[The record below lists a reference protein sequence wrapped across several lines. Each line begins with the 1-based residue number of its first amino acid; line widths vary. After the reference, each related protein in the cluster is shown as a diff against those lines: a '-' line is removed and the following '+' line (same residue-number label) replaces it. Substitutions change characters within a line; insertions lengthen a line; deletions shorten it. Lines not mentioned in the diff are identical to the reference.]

1 LANRTERVAAFPW
14 HAGSI
19 HATLITGTRGLRAA
33 SKLHPPAARTRTLAK
48 GIVMLR
54 RFTAVAVLL
63 ASATGLATAA
73 DPPTPIEMGRMKR
86 ALQEVQ
92 DFMGGWT
99 LEGTQ
104 KVGAKTEAWKEKV
117 EFSWNLKKK
126 QTAINVSF
134 GEGKGKYFS
143 KGELSY
149 ALDKKKYVLTLV
161 DKDKKE
167 QVFTGDLLKSG
178 GLKLERKDEKT
189 GDAWRITANTLADGI
204 RLSFKVE
211 KQDGGK
217 GLFSNTFTMLG
228 NKEGESL
235 AGGSKKPECIV
246 TGGAASI
253 AVSFEGKQYFVC
265 CSGCRDAFN
274 ENPEKFVKMLKK

>member
-1 LANRTERVAAFPW
+1 
-14 HAGSI
+14 
-19 HATLITGTRGLRAA
+19 
-33 SKLHPPAARTRTLAK
+33 
-48 GIVMLR
+48 MLR
-54 RFTAVAVLL
+54 RFTAFAVFL
-63 ASATGLATAA
+63 ASAAGLTAPAA
-73 DPPTPIEMGRMKR
+73 DPTPIEMTKMKK

-104 KVGAKTEAWKEKV
+104 KVGTKTEAWKEKV
-117 EFSWNLKKK
+117 EFSWNIKKR

-134 GEGKGKYFS
+134 AEGKGKYFS
-143 KGELSY
+143 KGELTY
-149 ALDKKKYVLTLV
+149 ALDKKKYVLTLE

-189 GDAWRITANTLADGI
+189 GDAYRITANTLADGI

-217 GLFSNTFTMLG
+217 GLFANAYTMLG

-253 AVSFEGKQYFVC
+253 AVSYQGKQYFVC

-274 ENPEKFVKMLKK
+274 ENPEKFIKMLKK

>member
-1 LANRTERVAAFPW
+1 
-14 HAGSI
+14 
-19 HATLITGTRGLRAA
+19 
-33 SKLHPPAARTRTLAK
+33 
-48 GIVMLR
+48 MLR
-54 RFTAVAVLL
+54 RFTALAVFF
-63 ASATGLATAA
+63 ASAAGLGSAA
-73 DPPTPIEMGRMKR
+73 DPTPADVAKMQK
-86 ALQEVQ
+86 ALKEVQ

-117 EFSWNLKKK
+117 EFSWDIKKK
-126 QTAINVSF
+126 QTAIKLAF

-143 KGELSY
+143 KGELTF
-149 ALDKKKYVLTLV
+149 DPTKKKYVLALV
-161 DKDKKE
+161 GADKSE
-167 QVFTGDLLKSG
+167 QVFEGDLLRTG
-178 GLKLERKDEKT
+178 GLKLERKDAKT
-189 GDAWRITANTLADGI
+189 GDVHRITTTTLADGI

-217 GLFSNTFTMLG
+217 GLFSNAFTMLG

-235 AGGSKKPECIV
+235 AGGTKKPECIV

-253 AVSFEGKQYFVC
+253 AVSYQGKQYFVC

-274 ENPEKFVKMLKK
+274 ENPEKFVKKK

>member
-1 LANRTERVAAFPW
+1 
-14 HAGSI
+14 
-19 HATLITGTRGLRAA
+19 
-33 SKLHPPAARTRTLAK
+33 
-48 GIVMLR
+48 MLR
-54 RFTAVAVLL
+54 RFTALAVFL
-63 ASATGLATAA
+63 ASAAGLTAPAA
-73 DPPTPIEMGRMKR
+73 DLTPIEITKTKK

-92 DFMGGWT
+92 DFMGAWT

-117 EFSWNLKKK
+117 EFSWNIKKR
-126 QTAINVSF
+126 QTAINLTF
-134 GEGKGKYFS
+134 GEGKGKYFT
-143 KGELSY
+143 KGELTY
-149 ALDKKKYVLTLV
+149 ALDKKKYVLTLE

-189 GDAWRITANTLADGI
+189 GDNIRITANTLADGV

-211 KQDGGK
+211 KQEGGK
-217 GLFSNTFTMLG
+217 GLFSNAYTMLG
-228 NKEGESL
+228 NKDGESL

-253 AVSFEGKQYFVC
+253 AVSYQGKQYFVC

>member
-1 LANRTERVAAFPW
+1 
-14 HAGSI
+14 
-19 HATLITGTRGLRAA
+19 
-33 SKLHPPAARTRTLAK
+33 
-48 GIVMLR
+48 MLR
-54 RFTAVAVLL
+54 RFTALAVLL
-63 ASATGLATAA
+63 ASAAGLTTTAA
-73 DPPTPIEMGRMKR
+73 DPSPIEVTRMKK

-104 KVGAKTEAWKEKV
+104 KTGAKTEAWKEKV
-117 EFSWNLKKK
+117 EFSWNIKKR
-126 QTAINVSF
+126 QTAINVTF

-143 KGELSY
+143 KGELTY
-149 ALDKKKYVLTLV
+149 ALDKKKYVLTLE
-161 DKDKKE
+161 DKEKKE

-178 GLKLERKDEKT
+178 GLKLERKDDKT
-189 GDAWRITANTLADGI
+189 GDAYRITANTLADGI

-217 GLFSNTFTMLG
+217 GLFSNAFTMLG

-235 AGGSKKPECIV
+235 AGGNKKPECIV

-253 AVSFEGKQYFVC
+253 AVSYQGKQYFVC
-265 CSGCRDAFN
+265 CSGCADAFK
-274 ENPEKFVKMLKK
+274 ENPEKFIKLLKK